1 VTLYQIRSTGKIME
15 LSKNYIPSA
24 TEDKWYEH
32 WIGKRY
38 FNSRPDGRPAFT
50 VVIPPPNVT
59 GVLHMGHTL
68 NETVQ
73 DILVRK
79 ARMSGYNA
87 CWVPGSDHASIATE
101 ARVVAMLKERGI
113 DKKQLT
119 RPEFMEY
126 AYEWKEKYGGIIY
139 SQIRKLGCSV
149 DWDRVSFT
157 MDTDYYAAVI
167 SVFVDLYDKGL
178 IYRGA
183 RMINWDPQ
191 AKTALS
197 DEEVEYR
204 DEMGKLYYVAY
215 PIVDA
220 AGHPIADPA
229 GHPGGRH
236 IVIATQRPETIMG
249 DTAICVNP
257 GDERYKD
264 LAGAFA
270 LVPLVNRKV
279 PIIFDDYV
287 DPAFG
292 TGALKVT
299 PAHDINDYNLGLKH
313 SLPIIDT
320 LNDDG
325 TLSAAAEV
333 FVGIE
338 RFAARKMVIQQ
349 LKADGLLQKE
359 EEHPTRLGFSQRTNA
374 VVEPRISTQ
383 WFVKM
388 PAMAGPALTAVTE
401 GYIDIHPGDKFL
413 ATYKYW
419 LENVK
424 DWCISRQ
431 LWWGQQIPA
440 WYAPDGS
447 FRVAATREEAFAKFS
462 AAGPPIASGSAAAPG
477 TPLPPFTADDL
488 RQDEDVLDTWFSSW
502 LWPIEVFKGITNPGN
517 PDINYYYP
525 TSVLVTGQDIIFF
538 WVARMIMAGL
548 YHFPDILPMEKR
560 IPFRDVYFTGMVRDK
575 QGRKMSKSLG
585 NSPDLLEL
593 IDKYGA
599 DAVRFGIMISSPA
612 GNDLLFDEAALE
624 QGRNFNNKLWNALKL
639 VKMWESTII
648 ATENSSAEHFAVRW
662 FEYKLNQTK
671 AAIKD
676 LFDEFRLSEALK
688 TLYSLIWDDF
698 CSWYLEWIKPGFGHS
713 ITKSVY
719 DKTIYFFEE
728 LIHILHPFMPFI
740 TEEIY
745 HLLLEHKDDLCV
757 RQFEPLKNL
766 EYEDFIANVEI
777 SKQLIQRIREFR
789 NKMGKK
795 REERILVY
803 TENLDRFSPSL
814 FNPMLAIVNSQVDKV
829 RISDPQNIVDG
840 ATLNLETVL
849 VGTDK
854 FFFDLGSVS
863 RAFTGAL
870 RTQLNSELTRL
881 REFLLSLNKKLEN
894 ERFIQKAN
902 QEVINNERKKKE
914 DTELKI
920 KALEESLSNLQ

>member
-1 VTLYQIRSTGKIME
+1 ME
-15 LSKNYIPSA
+15 LSKNYIPAA
-24 TEDKWYEH
+24 TEEKWNEH
-32 WIGKRY
+32 WQKKGY
-38 FNSRPDGRPAFT
+38 FHSQPDGRPSFT

-79 ARMSGYNA
+79 ARMSGFNA

-101 ARVVAMLKERGI
+101 AKVVGMLKERGI
-113 DKKQLT
+113 DKNQLT

-126 AYEWKEKYGGIIY
+126 AYEWKDKYGGIIY

-157 MDTDYYAAVI
+157 MDKDYYDSVI
-167 SVFVDLYDKGL
+167 KIFIDLFGKGL

-183 RMINWDPQ
+183 RMIHWDPQ

-204 DEMGKLYYVAY
+204 DEQGKLYYVAY

-220 AGHPIADPA
+220 AGKATGKSIT
-229 GHPGGRH
+229 
-236 IVIATQRPETIMG
+236 IATQRPETIMG

-257 GDERYKD
+257 SDERYAGLK
-264 LAGAFA
+264 GAFA
-270 LVPLVNRKV
+270 LVPLVNRPV
-279 PIIFDDYV
+279 PIIFDEYV

-313 SLPIIDT
+313 GLPIVDT
-320 LNDDG
+320 LNADG

-333 FVGIE
+333 FVGMD
-338 RFAARKMVIQQ
+338 RFAARKKVVEQ
-349 LKADGLLQKE
+349 LRAEGLLQKE
-359 EEHPTRLGFSQRTNA
+359 EEHLTRLGFSQRTNA

-388 PAMAGPALTAVTE
+388 KELAEPALRAVTE
-401 GYIDIHPGDKFL
+401 GHIHIHPGDKFL

-447 FRVAATREEAFAKFS
+447 FQVAATRDEAYAQFVSAGGGPVGFAPDQLK
-462 AAGPPIASGSAAAPG
+462 
-477 TPLPPFTADDL
+477 
-488 RQDEDVLDTWFSSW
+488 QDEDVLDTWFSSW
-502 LWPIEVFKGITNPGN
+502 LWPMEVFKGVTNPGN
-517 PDINYYYP
+517 PDIQYYYP

-548 YHFPDILPMEKR
+548 YCFPDTLPMAER

-599 DAVRFGIMISSPA
+599 DAVRFGIMIASPA

-639 VKMWESTII
+639 VKGWEGRQTPAAAATDGFPIAWMNNRISQVRQTIEQ
-648 ATENSSAEHFAVRW
+648 AFT
-662 FEYKLNQTK
+662 
-671 AAIKD
+671 
-676 LFDEFRLSEALK
+676 EFRLSEALK

-698 CSWYLEWIKPGFGHS
+698 CGWYLEWVKPGFEQP
-713 ITKSVY
+713 IDAAVY
-719 DKTIYFFEE
+719 AATVGFFEQ
-728 LIHILHPFMPFI
+728 LMQLLHPYMPFV

-745 HLLLEHKDDLCV
+745 HLLGERAEGDDLCV
-757 RQFEPLKNL
+757 LQFASVGAADAAVLAEGRLL
-766 EYEDFIANVEI
+766 TEAITALRDA
-777 SKQLIQRIREFR
+777 R
-789 NKMGKK
+789 NKAQLKPKEPIRLFIQSESKAIFRKLQPVLSRQVNAEAIDFTSEAVTGSLTVVAGKDK
-795 REERILVY
+795 YYIVTEQKLDTGNQKEELQKELVR
-803 TENLDRFSPSL
+803 LKGF
-814 FNPMLAIVNSQVDKV
+814 
-829 RISDPQNIVDG
+829 
-840 ATLNLETVL
+840 LE
-849 VGTDK
+849 
-854 FFFDLGSVS
+854 SV
-863 RAFTGAL
+863 
-870 RTQLNSELTRL
+870 
-881 REFLLSLNKKLEN
+881 NKKLSN
-894 ERFIQKAN
+894 ERFVQNAN
-902 QEVINNERKKKE
+902 PEVVGLERKKKE
-914 DTELKI
+914 DAEDKI
-920 KALEESLSNLQ
+920 RTIEETLATLA